1 MSEDEKVYDDKTIEN
16 LSRAVGEKLQTK
28 LRKLKTSDIFKM
40 SKILKKMGLKKELNI
55 KDKSQE
61 EVGAE
66 LIITVFENLYLA
78 EKEVNEFLADVSGM
92 SLDEF
97 ENLEIEKVMEI
108 ISEFKNTSGISSFL
122 KSASQ

>member
-1 MSEDEKVYDDKTIEN
+1 M
-16 LSRAVGEKLQTK
+16 EKLV

-55 KDKSQE
+55 KDKGQT

-78 EKEVNEFLADVSGM
+78 EDEVNLFFADLVGM
-92 SLDEF
+92 SIDEF
-97 ENLEIEKVMEI
+97 KELEFEKVIEI
-108 ISEFKNTSGISSFL
+108 IAEFKNISGISSFL

>member
-16 LSRAVGEKLQTK
+16 LSRAVGEKIQPK

-66 LIITVFENLYLA
+66 LIITVFENLHLA
-78 EKEVNEFLADVSGM
+78 EEELNVFLADLTGKTVS
-92 SLDEF
+92 EF
-97 ENLEIEKVMEI
+97 EELGFEEVIGIIEEL
-108 ISEFKNTSGISSFL
+108 KNMSGISSFL

>member
-1 MSEDEKVYDDKTIEN
+1 MEKI
-16 LSRAVGEKLQTK
+16 K

-40 SKILKKMGLKKELNI
+40 SKILKKMGLKKELSI

-66 LIITVFENLYLA
+66 LILSIFENLYLV
-78 EKEVNEFLADVSGM
+78 ETEVNEFLADLTGKTVA
-92 SLDEF
+92 EF
-97 ENLEIEKVMEI
+97 EELGFEEVMEI
-108 ISEFKNTSGISSFL
+108 INEFKNMSGISSFL